1 VYLKRSLSLV
11 GVLGVA
17 AAILI
22 ATAGAARG
30 PEKPHAKFHFT
41 STATVL
47 KYLKSHGVNTRGM
60 VVQRGVRNYAG
71 PKCPGK
77 GWNCTRARHVIQFA
91 LAATSSTFSCS
102 PSYGTPAGPFPPT
115 PTAVSPDTCIVVQVN
130 TTGDNNAKCIEQTSA
145 DGANQ
150 YCEIYQENVSG
161 KNNAAIVQLI
171 NESSGQHQTGDQDAR
186 VTQQNGSGPN
196 NSAVTQTIW
205 QTTSTNGPT
214 VDQNQQGRQ
223 NNDIDQ
229 TATAG
234 GTQFS
239 VMSQAVVQKATA
251 GRERDWDFAPFAA
264 AVFSGSQNQY
274 GDGRGTVNQM
284 STGVS
289 KSYNFQNML
298 QTEKAPKN
306 SGVSQDQI
314 GPYRCCSSQQSNPAD
329 VFYLEQAK
337 GQFTTSAAA
346 SSALYED
353 GFLDTA
359 GHGHIDQFANQN
371 GATNTTICDVNAGSC
386 AREIGGVNGVYTNSC
401 PPIICSDF
409 AALSS
414 AGKASPNHRAFGLHR
429 NR

>member
-1 VYLKRSLSLV
+1 
-11 GVLGVA
+11 
-17 AAILI
+17 
-22 ATAGAARG
+22 
-30 PEKPHAKFHFT
+30 
-41 STATVL
+41 
-47 KYLKSHGVNTRGM
+47 M

-91 LAATSSTFSCS
+91 LAATSSSTFSCS
-102 PSYGTPAGPFPPT
+102 PSYGTPAGPYPPA

-130 TTGDNNAKCIEQTSA
+130 TTGVNNAKCIEQTSA

-186 VTQQNGSGPN
+186 VTQQNVSGPN

-229 TATAG
+229 TATSG

-251 GRERDWDFAPFAA
+251 GRERDWNFAPFAA
-264 AVFSGSQNQY
+264 AAFTGLQNQY
-274 GDGRGTVNQM
+274 GDGRGTVNQA
-284 STGVS
+284 STGKS
-289 KSYNFQNML
+289 QSYNFQNML
-298 QTEKAPKN
+298 QTEKAPKY
-306 SGVSQDQI
+306 SAVTQDQV
-314 GPYRCCSSQQSNPAD
+314 GPYRCCSSQQSNSSD
-329 VFYLEQAK
+329 VFVIEQAK
-337 GQFTTSAAA
+337 GQFTTSVAGNQF
-346 SSALYED
+346 LDEN

-359 GHGHIDQFANQN
+359 GRGHISQFANQN
-371 GATNTTICDVNAGSC
+371 GTTQSNSCDVNGGAC
-386 AREIGGVNGVYTNSC
+386 AAETAIDNGDPAT
-401 PPIICSDF
+401 CSQ
-409 AALSS
+409 SS
-414 AGKASPNHRAFGLHR
+414 DTVEGTPFCELFGD
-429 NR
+429 